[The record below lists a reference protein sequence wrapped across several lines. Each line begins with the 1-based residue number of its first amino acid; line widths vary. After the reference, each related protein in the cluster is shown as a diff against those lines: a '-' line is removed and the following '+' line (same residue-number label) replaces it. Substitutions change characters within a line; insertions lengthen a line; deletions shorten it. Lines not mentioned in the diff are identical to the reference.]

1 MVAPSGGA
9 TKAARAWPSVR
20 HSDTERLRF
29 ELGQANVG
37 RMTDRDHAPQTMAA
51 PADDKAFQRRWSILA
66 VLVVSL
72 LIVVLDNTILNV
84 ALKTIQLDLRS
95 TQSQLIWA
103 VNSYVLVFAALL
115 FTWGVLGD
123 RYGRR
128 KILMTGMTLFG
139 IASAMCAFSATPD
152 QLIFFRA
159 LMGIGGAA
167 VLPVTLAIITN
178 VFPPNERG
186 RAIGVWAGAVG
197 VAVAIG
203 PITGGFLLEHFWWG
217 SVFLINVP
225 IVLIG
230 LVGIALIVPE
240 STGQHTQ
247 RLDPIGVLL
256 SIAGLLSLVYGIVH
270 GGDTRQWSSPSVW
283 GWILLGVALL
293 TLFIWLEMRSDHP
306 SLDVHL
312 FRNREFSVSIAA
324 VTMAFFGLMGAT
336 FFLVFYLQLVRGYSP
351 LQAGLIFL
359 PLALGQV
366 IAAPRS
372 AKTVARFGP
381 KLVIGSGLLV
391 VSIVFTLLLFV
402 QADTPLWVLCVLF
415 FFIGAG
421 MGNAIA
427 PATTVMMSTLP
438 LSRAGAG
445 SAVQNTVRQVGGAL
459 GVAILGTVL
468 ATVYAGQFDAVS
480 AGLPAATNTM
490 ASGSLGQTYEVVAHL
505 VSTGALT
512 PVAAAHALSVAN
524 DAFMSAMH
532 VTCLLTGAAALAG
545 AIAAYVGL
553 PDKAKAVAIAHG
565 RQQAFEAQT
574 GLEAGPAQA

>member
-1 MVAPSGGA
+1 MSDAP
-9 TKAARAWPSVR
+9 
-20 HSDTERLRF
+20 
-29 ELGQANVG
+29 
-37 RMTDRDHAPQTMAA
+37 HAPNAT
-51 PADDKAFQRRWSILA
+51 PAEESTVYHRRWGILA

-72 LIVVLDNTILNV
+72 LVVVLDNTILNV
-84 ALKTIQLDLRS
+84 ALKTIQLDLS
-95 TQSQLIWA
+95 ATQSQLIWA

-128 KILMTGMTLFG
+128 KILMIGLTLFG
-139 IASAMCAFSATPD
+139 IASALCAFASTPD
-152 QLIFFRA
+152 LLIFFRA

-186 RAIGVWAGAVG
+186 RAIGIWAGAVG
-197 VAVAIG
+197 VAIAIG

-225 IVLIG
+225 VVIVG

-247 RLDPIGVLL
+247 RLDPVGVLL
-256 SIAGLLSLVYGIVH
+256 SIAGLLALVYGIVH
-270 GGDTRQWSSPSVW
+270 GGDTRQWASPSVW
-283 GWILLGVALL
+283 GWIVLGLALL
-293 TLFIWLEMRSDHP
+293 ALFVWLELRSDHP

-312 FRNREFSVSIAA
+312 FQNREFTVSIAA

-359 PLALGQV
+359 PLALGQ
-366 IAAPRS
+366 ILAAPRS

-381 KLVIGSGLLV
+381 KMVIGTGLL
-391 VSIVFTLLLFV
+391 IVAAVYVGLFFAQV
-402 QADTPLWVLCVLF
+402 DTPLWVLCVLF
-415 FFIGAG
+415 FFVGVG

-468 ATVYAGQFDAVS
+468 ATVYAGQFDATSVGIPS
-480 AGLPAATNTM
+480 A
-490 ASGSLGQTYEVVAHL
+490 ASGSLGQTYEAIASL
-505 VSTGALT
+505 AQAGGLSQ
-512 PVAAAHALSVAN
+512 AAAAAAVNAAN
-524 DAFMSAMH
+524 DAFMTAMH
-532 VTCLLTGAAALAG
+532 VTCLLTAAAA
-545 AIAAYVGL
+545 AIGSLVAYVGL
-553 PDKAKAVAIAHG
+553 PDKSRSVAIAHG
-565 RQQAFEAQT
+565 RQQDFEAQT
-574 GLEAGPAQA
+574 GLQPDAAEA

>member
-1 MVAPSGGA
+1 MSDATHATAPTPG
-9 TKAARAWPSVR
+9 PSQESTVY
-20 HSDTERLRF
+20 H
-29 ELGQANVG
+29 
-37 RMTDRDHAPQTMAA
+37 
-51 PADDKAFQRRWSILA
+51 RRWAILS

-72 LIVVLDNTILNV
+72 LVVVLDNTILNV
-84 ALKTIQLDLRS
+84 ALKTIQLDLRA

-128 KILMTGMTLFG
+128 RILMIGLTLFG
-139 IASAMCAFSATPD
+139 IASALCAFASTPSL
-152 QLIFFRA
+152 LIFFRA

-178 VFPPNERG
+178 VFPPRERG
-186 RAIGVWAGAVG
+186 RAIGIWAGAVG
-197 VAVAIG
+197 VAIAIG

-225 IVLIG
+225 VVIVG

-247 RLDPIGVLL
+247 RLDPVGVVL
-256 SIAGLLSLVYGIVH
+256 SIAGLLALVYGIVH
-270 GGDTRQWSSPSVW
+270 GGDTRDWSSVTVW
-283 GWILLGVALL
+283 GWIVLGLSLLAL
-293 TLFIWLEMRSDHP
+293 FVWLELRSDHP

-312 FRNREFSVSIAA
+312 FQNREFTVSIAA

-359 PLALGQV
+359 PLALGQ
-366 IAAPRS
+366 ILAAPRS

-381 KLVIGSGLLV
+381 KMVIGSGLL
-391 VSIVFTLLLFV
+391 IVAIVYVLLCFA
-402 QADTPLWVLCVLF
+402 QADTPLWLLCVLF
-415 FFIGAG
+415 FFVGVG

-468 ATVYAGQFDAVS
+468 ATVYANSFDGVP
-480 AGLPAATNTM
+480 GLPAAAT
-490 ASGSLGQTYEVVAHL
+490 GSLGQTYEAIAAL
-505 VSTGALT
+505 VRAGGLT
-512 PVAAAHALSVAN
+512 PGAAASAINSAN
-524 DAFMSAMH
+524 DAFMTAMH
-532 VTCLLTGAAALAG
+532 VTCLLTAAAALIG
-545 AIAAYVGL
+545 SLVAYAGL
-553 PDKAKAVAIAHG
+553 PAKSRAVVIAHG
-565 RQQAFEAQT
+565 RQQDFEAET
-574 GLEAGPAQA
+574 GLQPGAAEA

>member
-1 MVAPSGGA
+1 MS
-9 TKAARAWPSVR
+9 
-20 HSDTERLRF
+20 
-29 ELGQANVG
+29 
-37 RMTDRDHAPQTMAA
+37 DHAATPPPDAPKRHPELSDVLPPNPPDWDAAAGGPLPA
-51 PADDKAFQRRWSILA
+51 PAAENSTAYHRRWAILG

-84 ALKTIQLDLRS
+84 ALKTIQQDLNS

-103 VNSYVLVFAALL
+103 VNAYVLVFAALL

-128 KILMTGMTLFG
+128 RILMIGLTLFG
-139 IASAMCAFSATPD
+139 LASALCAFASSPE
-152 QLIFFRA
+152 QLIVFRG

-186 RAIGVWAGAVG
+186 KAIGAWAGAVG

-225 IVLIG
+225 IVIIG

-247 RLDPIGVLL
+247 RLDPLGVVL
-256 SIAGLLSLVYGIVH
+256 SVAGLMTLVYGIVH
-270 GGDTRQWSSPSVW
+270 GGDTRDWGSVTVW
-283 GWILLGVALL
+283 GWILLGIGLLAL
-293 TLFIWLEMRSDHP
+293 FVWLELRSDHP

-312 FRNREFSVSIAA
+312 FGNREFSVSIAA
-324 VTMAFFGLMGAT
+324 VTLAFFGLMGAT

-372 AKTVARFGP
+372 ASTVARFGP
-381 KLVIGSGLLV
+381 KAVIGTGLLV
-391 VSIVFTLLLFV
+391 VAIVFASMVRVNAAT
-402 QADTPLWVLCVLF
+402 ALWVLCVLF

-468 ATVYAGQFDAVS
+468 ATVYASQFDAVGS
-480 AGLPAATNTM
+480 GLPQGVSSAAV
-490 ASGSLGQTYEVVAHL
+490 GSLGQTYDLVATL
-505 VSTGALT
+505 VGSGAITTQVAGQVISAADQAFLT
-512 PVAAAHALSVAN
+512 
-524 DAFMSAMH
+524 AMH
-532 VTCLLTGAAALAG
+532 VTCLLTAAAALVG
-545 AIAAYVGL
+545 SVVAYAGL
-553 PDKAKAVAIAHG
+553 PNRASAVEIAKG
-565 RQQAFEAQT
+565 RQAAFEAQV
-574 GLEAGPAQA
+574 GPAEAS

>member
-1 MVAPSGGA
+1 
-9 TKAARAWPSVR
+9 
-20 HSDTERLRF
+20 LRF
-29 ELGQANVG
+29 ELIGVTVDAMSNQPHAAVPAPDP
-37 RMTDRDHAPQTMAA
+37 TDQESTVYH
-51 PADDKAFQRRWSILA
+51 RRWAILS

-72 LIVVLDNTILNV
+72 LVVVLDNTILNV
-84 ALKTIQLDLRS
+84 ALKTIQLDLRA
-95 TQSQLIWA
+95 TQSELIWA

-128 KILMTGMTLFG
+128 RILMICLTLFG
-139 IASAMCAFSATPD
+139 IASALCAFASTPNL
-152 QLIFFRA
+152 LIFFRA

-178 VFPPNERG
+178 VFPPKERG
-186 RAIGVWAGAVG
+186 RAIGIWAGAVG
-197 VAVAIG
+197 VAIAIG

-225 IVLIG
+225 VVIVG

-240 STGQHTQ
+240 STGQHSQ

-256 SIAGLLSLVYGIVH
+256 SIAGLLALVYGIVH
-270 GGDTRQWSSPSVW
+270 GGDTREWSSIAVW
-283 GWILLGVALL
+283 GWIVLGIALL
-293 TLFIWLEMRSDHP
+293 ALFIWLELRSDHP

-312 FRNREFSVSIAA
+312 FQNREFSVSIAA

-359 PLALGQV
+359 PLALGQ
-366 IAAPRS
+366 ILAAPRS

-381 KLVIGSGLLV
+381 KVVIGSGLLIVAAVYV
-391 VSIVFTLLLFV
+391 VLFFAQV
-402 QADTPLWVLCVLF
+402 DTPLWILCVLF
-415 FFIGAG
+415 FFVGVG

-445 SAVQNTVRQVGGAL
+445 SAVQNTVRQIGGAL

-468 ATVYAGQFDAVS
+468 ATVYAGQFDAS
-480 AGLPAATNTM
+480 AVGLPSA
-490 ASGSLGQTYEVVAHL
+490 ASGSLGQTYEAI
-505 VSTGALT
+505 GALLQGGGLT
-512 PVAAAHALSVAN
+512 PAAATAAVNAAN

-532 VTCLLTGAAALAG
+532 VTCLLTAAAALIG
-545 AIAAYVGL
+545 SVVAYVGL
-553 PDKAKAVAIAHG
+553 PDKSRAVAIAQG
-565 RQQAFEAQT
+565 RQQDFEAQT
-574 GLEAGPAQA
+574 GLQPGAAEA

>member
-1 MVAPSGGA
+1 MY
-9 TKAARAWPSVR
+9 
-20 HSDTERLRF
+20 E
-29 ELGQANVG
+29 
-37 RMTDRDHAPQTMAA
+37 
-51 PADDKAFQRRWSILA
+51 RRWAILA
-66 VLVVSL
+66 ILVVSL
-72 LIVVLDNTILNV
+72 LVVVLDNTILNV
-84 ALKTIQLDLRS
+84 ALKTIQLDLS
-95 TQSQLIWA
+95 ATQSQLIWA
-103 VNSYVLVFAALL
+103 VNSYVLVFASLL
-115 FTWGVLGD
+115 FTWGVLGV

-128 KILMTGMTLFG
+128 RILMIGLGLFG
-139 IASAMCAFSATPD
+139 VASAMCAFASTPD

-197 VAVAIG
+197 VAIAIG

-225 IVLIG
+225 VVVIG
-230 LVGIALIVPE
+230 LVGIAVIVPE
-240 STGQHTQ
+240 STGQHTR
-247 RLDPIGVLL
+247 RLDPVGVVL
-256 SIAGLLSLVYGIVH
+256 SIVGLMSLVYGIVH
-270 GGDTRQWSSPSVW
+270 GGDTRQWGSVSVW
-283 GWILLGVALL
+283 GWIVLGIALL
-293 TLFIWLEMRSDHP
+293 ALFVWLELRSDHP

-366 IAAPRS
+366 LAAPRS
-372 AKTVARFGP
+372 AKTVGHFGP

-391 VSIVFTLLLFV
+391 VATVFALLSFV
-402 QADTPLWVLCVLF
+402 SPATPLWVLCVLF
-415 FFIGAG
+415 FFVGAG

-468 ATVYAGQFDAVS
+468 ATVYAGQFDAAA
-480 AGLPAATNTM
+480 AGLPASVQSL
-490 ASGSLGQTYEVVAHL
+490 ASGSLGQTYEIVARL
-505 VSTGALT
+505 AGANAIT
-512 PVAAAHALSVAN
+512 PQAAAHAIAVAN
-524 DAFMSAMH
+524 QAFMTAMQ
-532 VTCLLTGAAALAG
+532 VTCLLTAAAALIG
-545 AIAAYVGL
+545 SLAAYIGL
-553 PDKAKAVAIAHG
+553 PDKARAVEIADG
-565 RQQAFEAQT
+565 RQQAFESRVDTA
-574 GLEAGPAQA
+574 EA